1 MDQPRQTREV
11 VSAARPDAGNEP
23 IEAMG
28 FDRVLQRLRMVVSQL
43 ETGQLSIEE
52 SLRVYEEGIALARR
66 AHQVLDNAEKRVEL
80 LVRGSGRNG
89 EMSAAPFHEAPSGA
103 TSGLP
108 DGDEAGDEAGDGHGE
123 REPRG

>member
-1 MDQPRQTREV
+1 
-11 VSAARPDAGNEP
+11 
-23 IEAMG
+23 MG

-80 LVRGSGRNG
+80 LVRDSARNG
-89 EMSAAPFHEAPSGA
+89 ELSAAPFED
-103 TSGLP
+103 LP
-108 DGDEAGDEAGDGHGE
+108 ADLRSGDEAGDGHGDSE
-123 REPRG
+123 RRG

>member
-1 MDQPRQTREV
+1 MDQPRQTRD
-11 VSAARPDAGNEP
+11 AGPRPDGEA

-28 FDRVLQRLRMVVSQL
+28 FDRVLQRLRQVVSQL

-80 LVRGSGRNG
+80 LVRDSARSG
-89 EMSAAPFHEAPSGA
+89 EMSAAPFDE
-103 TSGLP
+103 
-108 DGDEAGDEAGDGHGE
+108 DEAGESDADSE
-123 REPRG
+123 RRG

>member
-1 MDQPRQTREV
+1 MDQPRQTRE

-80 LVRGSGRNG
+80 LVRDSARNG
-89 EMSAAPFHEAPSGA
+89 EMSAAPFDDLPSGLS
-103 TSGLP
+103 SGLP
-108 DGDEAGDEAGDGHGE
+108 GEDEAGDSHGDS
-123 REPRG
+123 EPRS

>member
-1 MDQPRQTREV
+1 MDQPRQTREP
-11 VSAARPDAGNEP
+11 VSGPRPEAGPEP

-66 AHQVLDNAEKRVEL
+66 AHLVLDNAEKRVEL
-80 LVRGSGRNG
+80 LVRDSARNG
-89 EMSAAPFHEAPSGA
+89 EMSAAPFHEIPG
-103 TSGLP
+103 
-108 DGDEAGDEAGDGHGE
+108 GDEAGDGHGDLE
-123 REPRG
+123 RRG

>member
-11 VSAARPDAGNEP
+11 VSGARPDTGTEP

-80 LVRGSGRNG
+80 LVRDSARNG
-89 EMSAAPFHEAPSGA
+89 EMSAAPFHEVPSGV
-103 TSGLP
+103 SG
-108 DGDEAGDEAGDGHGE
+108 GDEAGDGHGDS
-123 REPRG
+123 EPRG